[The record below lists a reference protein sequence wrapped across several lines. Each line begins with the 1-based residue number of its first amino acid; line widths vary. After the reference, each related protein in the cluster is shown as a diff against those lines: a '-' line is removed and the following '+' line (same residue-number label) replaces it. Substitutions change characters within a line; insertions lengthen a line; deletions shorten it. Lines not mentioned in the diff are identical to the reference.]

1 MKLDIPF
8 PVQEI
13 LHRFNIAGYEA
24 SVVGGCV
31 RDSLLG
37 LSPKDWDITT
47 SARPEEV
54 KLALSD
60 LRLLETGL
68 KHGTVT
74 AISGG
79 MAVEITTYRIDGT
92 YSDNRRP
99 DSVYFTG
106 SLTDDLSRRDFT
118 INAMAYS
125 EQNGLIDCFGGQE
138 DLRQK
143 ILRCVGDPDRRFEE
157 DALRILRGL
166 RFCAVLGFH
175 PDEKTA
181 QSMNTHRELLDHIA
195 KERISAE
202 LVKLLCG
209 QNAAQILREFPLV
222 IGQILPEILPMIG
235 FEQHNPHH
243 IYDVWEH
250 TLHALDATP
259 ADPVL
264 RLAILLHDSG
274 KPHTFT
280 SDKKGVGH
288 FYGHGAVSVQLAEQ
302 ALHRLRLDGKTIRRV
317 STLVR
322 IHDMPLQPCAA
333 WIRRRLNRMGEEDF
347 RALLE
352 IKRADSLAQ
361 NPAYRDRL
369 DQIDAVRPILEQILS
384 ERQCF
389 SLKDLNVSGNDLI
402 ALGVPPG
409 PKVGALLTRLLD
421 AVINGKIPNEKEAL
435 LNLAKQTLHEKHC

>member
-13 LHRFNIAGYEA
+13 LHRFNMAGYEA

-264 RLAILLHDSG
+264 RLTILLHDSG

-317 STLVR
+317 STLAR

>member
-13 LHRFNIAGYEA
+13 LHRFNRAGYEA

-47 SARPEEV
+47 SAKPEEV

-74 AISGG
+74 ALSGG

-99 DSVYFTG
+99 DSVCFTG

-143 ILRCVGDPDRRFEE
+143 ILRCVGDPDHRFEE

-222 IGQILPEILPMIG
+222 IGQILPEVLPMIG

-280 SDKKGVGH
+280 SDKRGIGH

-322 IHDMPLQPCAA
+322 IHDMPLQPCAT
-333 WIRRRLNRMGEEDF
+333 WIRRQLNRMGEEDF

-369 DQIDAVRPILEQILS
+369 NQIDAVLPILEQILS

-389 SLKDLNVSGNDLI
+389 SLKDLDVSGNDLI

-435 LNLAKQTLHEKHC
+435 LDLAKQTLHEKHC

>member
-1 MKLDIPF
+1 MQK
-8 PVQEI
+8 I
-13 LHRFNIAGYEA
+13 LRCLNTAGYEA

-54 KLALSD
+54 KLALNG
-60 LRLLETGL
+60 LKLLETGL

-74 AISGG
+74 ALCSK

-99 DSVYFTG
+99 DSVCFTG
-106 SLTDDLSRRDFT
+106 SLNDDLSRRDFT

-125 EQNGLIDCFGGQE
+125 EQDGLTDCFGGQE
-138 DLRQK
+138 DLRKK

-166 RFCAVLGFH
+166 RFCAVLALY

-181 QSMNTHRELLDHIA
+181 QSMRTHSELLNHIA
-195 KERISAE
+195 QERIGAE
-202 LVKLLCG
+202 LLKLLCG
-209 QNAAQILREFPLV
+209 QHAARVLREFSLV
-222 IGQILPEILPMIG
+222 IGQILPEILPMLG

-259 ADPVL
+259 PAPVL

-274 KPHTFT
+274 KPHTYT
-280 SDKKGVGH
+280 CDKKGVGH

-302 ALHRLRLDGKTIRRV
+302 ALRRLRLDGKTIRRV

-322 IHDMPLQPCAA
+322 VHDMPLQADAA

-361 NPAYRDRL
+361 NPAYHDRL
-369 DQIDAVRPILEQILS
+369 NQLDAVLPILEQVLS
-384 ERQCF
+384 EQQCF
-389 SLKDLNVSGNDLI
+389 SLKNLKVSGNDLI

-409 PKVGALLTRLLD
+409 PQVGTLLSRLLD
-421 AVINGKIPNEKEAL
+421 AVINGKKPNEKEAL
-435 LNLAKQTLHEKHC
+435 LNLAKQVLHEKHC